1 MGIPYRFRTFVL
13 VLHGTIDLNRMMKFV
28 NHIARF
34 RNPATLVLTLVV
46 VGVVGSIAARADKTK
61 KTAVASTISINDL
74 RTLSALRYG
83 MPFYGAME
91 TSILALG
98 TTKQQT
104 TQTTKSTTS
113 TQGKTQVREADTT
126 RTSRI
131 VFVRATS
138 DVFNTRIDLVQDET
152 TLDLGIYNMLGKKVM
167 DVYRGPERK
176 GEHDYS
182 LSISELPEGVYI
194 CIMQGS
200 NYRRAEKFYIS
211 R

>member
-1 MGIPYRFRTFVL
+1 
-13 VLHGTIDLNRMMKFV
+13 MKISV
-28 NHIARF
+28 HIARLLG
-34 RNPATLVLTLVV
+34 PTTLVLTMVA
-46 VGVVGSIAARADKTK
+46 VGVLVPSIARADKTK
-61 KTAVASTISINDL
+61 KTTSTSSISINDL

-91 TSILALG
+91 TSMLALG
-98 TTKQQT
+98 TTKQTGQPAARPA
-104 TQTTKSTTS
+104 STT
-113 TQGKTQVREADTT
+113 TQGKTQVREVDTV
-126 RTSRI
+126 RASRI
-131 VFVRATS
+131 VFVRASS
-138 DVFNTRIDLVQDET
+138 DVFNARIELVQDES

-167 DVYRGPERK
+167 DVYRGSERK

>member
-1 MGIPYRFRTFVL
+1 
-13 VLHGTIDLNRMMKFV
+13 MKISV
-28 NHIARF
+28 HIARLLG
-34 RNPATLVLTLVV
+34 PATLVLTMVV
-46 VGVVGSIAARADKTK
+46 VGVLVPSIARADKTK
-61 KTAVASTISINDL
+61 KTTSTSTISIDDL

-91 TSILALG
+91 TSMLALG
-98 TTKQQT
+98 TTKQAGQPAAT
-104 TQTTKSTTS
+104 RTTS
-113 TQGKTQVREADTT
+113 STTQGKTQVREADTA
-126 RTSRI
+126 RASRI

-138 DVFNTRIDLVQDET
+138 DVFNARIELIQDES

-167 DVYRGPERK
+167 DVYRGSERK

-194 CIMQGS
+194 CILQGS

>member
-1 MGIPYRFRTFVL
+1 MNLST
-13 VLHGTIDLNRMMKFV
+13 
-28 NHIARF
+28 HIARLLG
-34 RNPATLVLTLVV
+34 PTALVLTMVV
-46 VGVVGSIAARADKTK
+46 IGVVGPPAARADKTK
-61 KTAVASTISINDL
+61 KTSVAPTVSINDL

-98 TTKQQT
+98 TTKQPSQPAAR
-104 TQTTKSTTS
+104 TTS
-113 TQGKTQVREADTT
+113 TQGKTQVREVDTV

-131 VFVRATS
+131 VFVRSSS
-138 DVFNTRIDLVQDET
+138 DVFNARIDLVLDET

-167 DVYRGPERK
+167 DVYHGSERK